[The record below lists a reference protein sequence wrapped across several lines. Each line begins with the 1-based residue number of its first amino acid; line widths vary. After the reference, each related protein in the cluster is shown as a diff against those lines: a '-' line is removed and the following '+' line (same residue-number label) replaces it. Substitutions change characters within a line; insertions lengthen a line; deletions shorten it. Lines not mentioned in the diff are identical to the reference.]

1 MDAQLFNVLGI
12 EVFVALKVK
21 MLVFWSVELYS
32 FMVRHRVVRKG
43 TSSTFRVKELR

>member
-1 MDAQLFNVLGI
+1 MDPQLFNVLGI

-32 FMVRHRVVRKG
+32 SMVRHRWFGNEHRPLSG
-43 TSSTFRVKELR
+43 